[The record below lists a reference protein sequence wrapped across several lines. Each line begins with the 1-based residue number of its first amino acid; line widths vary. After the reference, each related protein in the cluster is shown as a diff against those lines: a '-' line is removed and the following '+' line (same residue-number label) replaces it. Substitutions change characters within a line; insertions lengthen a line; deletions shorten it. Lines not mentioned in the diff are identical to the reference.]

1 MVSAGHENPLELWLE
16 AFNTAA
22 KGGTNGIAAYS
33 EESTPD
39 NAFKVKSKT
48 SSILKT
54 IVLKDSKCH
63 CPLKMHDSKYS
74 LCTLNV
80 EKCSGLKK

>member
-22 KGGTNGIAAYS
+22 KGGANGIAAYS

-39 NAFKVKSKT
+39 NVFKVKENWPMSFDK
-48 SSILKT
+48 
-54 IVLKDSKCH
+54 
-63 CPLKMHDSKYS
+63 KMW
-74 LCTLNV
+74 
-80 EKCSGLKK
+80 